1 MEERIATKGHKLII
15 NDRSLGSI
23 TGVVDVM
30 SFDTKE
36 IILVTELGML
46 MIKGDDLHI
55 RKLSVE
61 KGEADVTGKIDSLVY
76 SEMRSA
82 SETAGNLIG
91 RLFK

>member
-1 MEERIATKGHKLII
+1 MEERVAAKGHKLIM
-15 NDRSLGSI
+15 NDRSTSNI

-36 IILVTELGML
+36 IILVTEMGML

-55 RKLSVE
+55 KKLSVE

-76 SEMRSA
+76 SEMRSTA
-82 SETAGNLIG
+82 EAAGNLIG